1 MPFSLYLHFP
11 YCRNKCS
18 YCDFYKELY
27 DPEAER
33 KFYSALMT
41 ETRLASHQWE
51 LPDREITTIFVGGG
65 TPSLTSRELFSQW
78 YELLKE
84 EFDLSYMHEFS
95 IENNPDSIDRDTL
108 SFFRQIGINRPT
120 FGIQS
125 FRPDV
130 LKLLNRKH
138 NPEDSY
144 RAIYLTNA
152 LGFSNFG
159 CDLIFALPRQTSKM
173 LSADL
178 DELIEL
184 QPPHISFYQLT
195 VEPGTVLEARVR
207 SGSLKAPDEDL
218 SLAMYRGG
226 CEKMAEAGYER
237 YEVSSF
243 AKPGH
248 ECRHNIAYWEG
259 ADYLGLGPSAHS
271 FINGRRFA
279 NVASDREYISRLSKG
294 ERPIVVD
301 ESGVEER
308 MTEAIFLGL
317 RMARGVDRKKF
328 FDRFGVAV
336 EERLNRAAYDMFVES
351 GHIIP
356 DRGKIKLSDEG
367 FFVADEITRRL
378 LA

>member
-33 KFYSALMT
+33 KFYAALMT

-51 LPDREITTIFVGGG
+51 LPDREIATIFVGGG
-65 TPSLTSRELFSQW
+65 TPSLTSRELFSTW
-78 YELLKE
+78 YDLLKE

-95 IENNPDSIDRDTL
+95 IENNPDSVDRDTL
-108 SFFRQIGINRPT
+108 SFFRRIGINRPT

-125 FRPDV
+125 FKPQV
-130 LKLLNRKH
+130 LRLLNRKH

-144 RAIYLTNA
+144 RAIYLTKA

-173 LSADL
+173 LSSDL

-184 QPPHISFYQLT
+184 EPPHISFYQLT
-195 VEPGTVLEARVR
+195 VEPGTVLEARVK
-207 SGSLKAPDEDL
+207 SGSLAAPDEDL

-226 CEKMAEAGYER
+226 CQRLAEAGYER

-259 ADYLGLGPSAHS
+259 VNYLGLGPSAHS

-279 NVASDREYISRLSKG
+279 NVASDRDYIKSLAAG

-301 ESGVEER
+301 ESGVEQR
-308 MTEAIFLGL
+308 MMETIFLGL
-317 RMARGVDRKKF
+317 RMSRGIDRKKF
-328 FDRFGVAV
+328 FERFGVAV
-336 EERLNRAAYDMFVES
+336 EERLDRSAYDTFVES

-378 LA
+378 LL